1 MWRRRPVSPGR
12 TAGPTPPRC
21 KATQSWRRPRSAARC
36 LGRVTPEQKRKL
48 IHALQQQGHTV
59 AMTGDGVNDVL
70 ALKDADCGIAMAS
83 GAQAA
88 SQVAQLVLLDS
99 DFAALPAVVDEG
111 RRVINN
117 IQRSASLFLVKNIF
131 SLLLSLVS
139 LCLPLAYPFQPL
151 QLSLLS
157 AVTIGLPS
165 FVLAL
170 EPNYELVRGKF
181 LHNVLHAALP
191 GGLTDFLLVFCAQ
204 GFAYAF
210 GLSSD
215 ALATVSTLLVLET
228 GLIVLF
234 GVCRPFTPLRWT
246 LWGCCTVLG
255 LGGAVALAPL
265 LGLIPLDLGGAL
277 VLIVLAALSMP
288 VLRFLTRLVDALW
301 QEGRRLRDARRQKTA

>member
-1 MWRRRPVSPGR
+1 MF
-12 TAGPTPPRC
+12 
-21 KATQSWRRPRSAARC
+21 
-36 LGRVTPEQKRKL
+36 GRVTPEQKRKL
-48 IHALQQQGHTV
+48 VHALQRAGHTV
-59 AMTGDGVNDVL
+59 AMVGDGVNDVL

-99 DFAALPAVVDEG
+99 DFAALPQVVAEG

-131 SLLLSLVS
+131 SLLLSLAA
-139 LCLPLAYPFQPL
+139 LCLPLTYPFQPL

-181 LHNVLHAALP
+181 MHNVLHDALP
-191 GGLTDFLLVFCAQ
+191 GGVTDFLLVFVAQ
-204 GFAYAF
+204 GFAWAF
-210 GLSSD
+210 GLSGE
-215 ALATVSTLLVLET
+215 ALGTISTLLVLET

-234 GVCRPFTPLRWT
+234 RVCHPFTPLRWT
-246 LWGCCTVLG
+246 LLG
-255 LGGAVALAPL
+255 RLHGAGAGRCGAVRPLAGTDPSFAGGNTDSGGA
-265 LGLIPLDLGGAL
+265 GGAGFAG
-277 VLIVLAALSMP
+277 AALHGPGGGCP
-288 VLRFLTRLVDALW
+288 VAKGAAAARGTQTGITKTRTGRFPCGFCVGELSRF
-301 QEGRRLRDARRQKTA
+301 RRDGWSPCGTSGKG